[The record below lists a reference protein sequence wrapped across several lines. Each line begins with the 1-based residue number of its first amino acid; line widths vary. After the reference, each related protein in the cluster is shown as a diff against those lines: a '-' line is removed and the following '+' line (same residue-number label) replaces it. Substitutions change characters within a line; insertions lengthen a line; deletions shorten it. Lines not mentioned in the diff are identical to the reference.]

1 MAAETEIERLL
12 VRLVG
17 DATSYQRML
26 KDAEASSKRAATQI
40 ERAGNRMQA
49 LQARLLA
56 TGRAFQ
62 KAGRGISSF
71 GRSLALRVT
80 APLAI
85 IGGLGVRAFAKFDN
99 AMVESTSIMEVTGG
113 QVERMRKLALELST
127 KAKQGPDELA
137 KSYFFLASAGLDAE
151 QSMAALPVVTQFAT
165 AGAFDM
171 ALATDLLTDA
181 QTALGLAS
189 TDAGENLENLINIS
203 DVLVGANVLAN
214 TSVQQVAEALTSDAA
229 VAARNFGAEL
239 ETVVAVLD
247 AYGSA
252 GKKGAEAG
260 NLFGRSVRLLTKAQR
275 DNGKAFEELG
285 IKVIDEAT
293 GEYRNF
299 IEIIQDMENAF
310 KGMTRPQRDAAL
322 ETLGFAALAQKAI
335 TPLLGLGDATK
346 EYETRL
352 KAMGGIT
359 DKVANKQMKSFS
371 NQMKV
376 LKNRLTV
383 VGIEIGQILAP
394 MITQMSEG
402 IQRAI
407 EFWKKL
413 SPEVKRVIVIV
424 GVIVASIAPLLI
436 IFGGLV
442 GIIGF
447 AISGFAAIVGVA
459 GGILSFFVAWGPV
472 LLIVGTALAFVLIQT
487 NLAGDAVIWFGNQW
501 AKLKDKIQPAIDGI
515 KNALSTGD
523 VGLALKIAW
532 AQIQIIFEEGIK
544 PLREA
549 WAGFIL
555 FFRKAWIE
563 GSSFVKSL
571 WVDVT
576 NSLAIGMLELA
587 EKTGA
592 ISAEVMAE
600 ATNQIIRAEEKQLAR
615 IESEKVKALAN
626 ANAIAAKAVDDA
638 QNRLNQLEAELDK
651 FTRDAAA
658 SAKKAQTELEKT
670 ENRVKVNL
678 DVPEIP
684 QPPPVKVQVKFI
696 APTAGVKADSLE
708 ALAIQA
714 ALATATKG
722 GVSRKELAFIGGGGA
737 GVDVQD
743 FRQGFQRDPDI
754 FSGDIERQLDT
765 TGVVFSPAATEVFND
780 IREGINIMVQVLTE
794 EEKLTLVD
802 ADLN

>member
-17 DATSYQRML
+17 DATSYQKML

-40 ERAGNRMQA
+40 ERAGTRMQA

-615 IESEKVKALAN
+615 IESEKDKALAN